1 MSLPSLSE
9 KRGGR
14 PDTKTLVRLGLDLV
28 EDTRG
33 SEPPVSEPPPSE
45 PPPSEP
51 PPDQGLVQL
60 SFQGV
65 RDPVRVRATR
75 EAAGL
80 QLTAA
85 LPFLELDSLVGIAA
99 PEAGAPQQGR
109 IRRVRLEHS
118 AGSKVPQLSVELA
131 FSDAPSVD
139 AELPVDEAAL
149 QPAAPAPA
157 PAVERRT
164 RPSLVLGFGLVLGA
178 VFGAAVALESMSTL
192 RGEEVRGAFP
202 VARLAAQ
209 PPPRLA
215 AIAAAPPPAASAP
228 APVPADD
235 AVPDLATITAEALAN
250 DANDADDADDSA
262 TPPSSAP
269 RGDAAPQ
276 VTVDTDATHVLVPLR
291 GDATDLRTYELSTPG
306 LAVTLPHAQALGPIG
321 NQRIVAGLVRRVW
334 LLPEGP
340 EGVQVRIITRRPPT
354 RSSATF
360 DEAGLHIT
368 LAH

>member
-139 AELPVDEAAL
+139 AEPTVDEAAP
-149 QPAAPAPA
+149 QPAVPAPAPA
-157 PAVERRT
+157 PGVERRT
-164 RPSLVLGFGLVLGA
+164 RPSLALGVGLVLGA
-178 VFGAAVALESMSTL
+178 VFGAAVALESMSML

-209 PPPRLA
+209 PPTQRLA
-215 AIAAAPPPAASAP
+215 AIAAAPPPAAPAP

-235 AVPDLATITAEALAN
+235 AVPDLPTITAEALAN
-250 DANDADDADDSA
+250 DADDTDDTA
-262 TPPSSAP
+262 MPPGSAP
-269 RGDAAPQ
+269 QGDAAPQ
-276 VTVDTDATHVLVPLR
+276 VTVDVDATHVLVPLR